1 MSKKAKTKKVTK
13 QTIITQDLP
22 ILPTPV
28 TSPAKKLMNPKLLRA
43 ALILVLIALLTYK
56 VGPWLVPSIV
66 NNKLVTRFAL
76 WSRLEKTYGTQ
87 TLDDLVNE
95 KILDGAIAKAGIKV
109 EQKKIDDQIANLET
123 QFKDAGGLDE
133 ALKQRGLTRSDL
145 DKQVKT
151 QLEVEELLADKIT
164 ISDEEIQQN
173 FSDNEK
179 TLYADKKI
187 EEVKATIITSLKET
201 KLRDA
206 FLSWFA
212 EVKKTAKV
220 KSFGL

>member
-1 MSKKAKTKKVTK
+1 MPKKAKVRKVTK
-13 QTIITQDLP
+13 KEIIETP
-22 ILPTPV
+22 ITTSSPV
-28 TSPAKKLMNPKLLRA
+28 GSPVQKSMNPKILRG
-43 ALILVLIALLTYK
+43 ALIIILIALLTYK
-56 VGPWLVPSIV
+56 LGPWLVPTIV
-66 NNKLVTRFAL
+66 DNKLVTRFSL

-95 KILDGAIAKAGIKV
+95 KILDAAIAKAGIKI
-109 EQKKIDDQIANLET
+109 EQKKIDEQIAKLET

-133 ALKQRGLTRSDL
+133 ALKQRGLTRPDL
-145 DKQVKT
+145 VKQVKT
-151 QLEVEELLADKIT
+151 QLEVEELLSDKIT
-164 ISDEEIQQN
+164 LTDAEIQKE

-179 TLYADKKI
+179 TLYTGKKL
-187 EEVKATIITSLKET
+187 EEVSESIQTQLKDA

-206 FLSWFA
+206 FLAWFA

>member
-1 MSKKAKTKKVTK
+1 
-13 QTIITQDLP
+13 
-22 ILPTPV
+22 
-28 TSPAKKLMNPKLLRA
+28 MNPKILRG
-43 ALILVLIALLTYK
+43 ALIIILIALLTYK
-56 VGPWLVPSIV
+56 LGPWLVPTIV
-66 NNKLVTRFAL
+66 DNKLVTRFSL

-95 KILDGAIAKAGIKV
+95 KILDAAIAKAGIKI
-109 EQKKIDDQIANLET
+109 EQKKIDEQIAKLET

-133 ALKQRGLTRSDL
+133 ALKQRGLTRPDL
-145 DKQVKT
+145 VKQVKT
-151 QLEVEELLADKIT
+151 QLEVEELLSDKIT
-164 ISDEEIQQN
+164 LTDAEIQKE

-179 TLYADKKI
+179 TLYTGKKL
-187 EEVKATIITSLKET
+187 EEVSESIQTQLKDA

-206 FLSWFA
+206 FLAWFA